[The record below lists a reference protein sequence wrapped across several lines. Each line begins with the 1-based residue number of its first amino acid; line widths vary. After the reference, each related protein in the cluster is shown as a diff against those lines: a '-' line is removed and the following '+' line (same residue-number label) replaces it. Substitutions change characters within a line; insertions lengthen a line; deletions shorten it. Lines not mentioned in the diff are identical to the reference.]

1 MLHWLA
7 LALTFTAALFWILN
21 AIDVALGARKLPNIR
36 DIAPLDDAD
45 CPPVSIL
52 FAARDEEEK
61 LPAALATF
69 LALDYPRYEVIAAD
83 DRSEDRT
90 AEILRAAAEKDA
102 RLKYVRIDSLPA
114 GWLGKPYAM
123 QQAFE
128 HSSGGEWIVFTDADV
143 HFSPNLL
150 RGAVAMAKREG
161 WDHLTLLSSVEMH
174 TIGER
179 IALTFFGMGFLM
191 GIRPWRAN
199 DSKSKGYAGIGA
211 FQVLRRS
218 AYEAIGTHRRLA
230 MEVVDDMK
238 LGKLVKEGGFR
249 SGVAKAWKEV
259 RVRWHAGLGSLI
271 RGTTKNF
278 FASSGYNLGMV
289 SFQLVMMLA
298 TCVAP
303 WVALPFLRG
312 WALAFDA
319 IAVGMMFAIHAGVC
333 IEVGASPIYALTEP
347 IGALIFCWMLTR
359 STIVTLWNGGV
370 TWRGT
375 FYALEELRRGV
386 V

>member
-1 MLHWLA
+1 MHWLV
-7 LALTFTAALFWILN
+7 LALTFSAALFWILN
-21 AIDVALGARKLPNIR
+21 AIDVARGSRKLPAIR
-36 DIAPLDDAD
+36 DIAPLDDSD
-45 CPPVSIL
+45 CPLVSIL

-61 LPAALATF
+61 LPGALATF

-83 DRSEDRT
+83 DRSKDRT
-90 AEILRAAAEKDA
+90 VEILRAAAEKDA
-102 RLKYVRIDSLPA
+102 RLKYVRIDALPA

-128 HSSGGEWIVFTDADV
+128 RSSGEWIVFTDADV
-143 HFSPNLL
+143 HFSPDLL
-150 RGAVAMAKREG
+150 RRAVAMAKRDG
-161 WDHLTLLSSVEMH
+161 LDHLTVLSSVEMH

-199 DSKSKGYAGIGA
+199 DARSKGYTGVGT
-211 FQVLRRS
+211 FQLLRRS

-249 SGVAKAWKEV
+249 SGVAKAWTEV
-259 RVRWHAGLGSLI
+259 RVRWHAGVGNII

-278 FASSGYNLGMV
+278 FASSGYSVGLV
-289 SFQLVMMLA
+289 CLQLVMMLA
-298 TCVAP
+298 ACVAP

-312 WALAFDA
+312 WALIFDA
-319 IAVGMMFAIHAGVC
+319 VAVGMMIAIHAGVC
-333 IEVGASPIYALTEP
+333 IEVGASPVYALTEP
-347 IGALIFCWMLTR
+347 VGALIFCWMLAR
-359 STIVTLWNGGV
+359 STIVTLWNGGIW
-370 TWRGT
+370 WRGT
-375 FYALEELRRGV
+375 FYRLEELRRGV

>member
-1 MLHWLA
+1 MHWLA
-7 LALTFTAALFWILN
+7 LVLTFAAAFFWILN
-21 AIDVALGARKLPNIR
+21 AIDVARGSRKIPAIR
-36 DIAPLDDAD
+36 DIAPLADVD

-69 LALDYPRYEVIAAD
+69 LALDYPRYEVIGAD

-90 AEILRAAAEKDA
+90 PEILRAAAEKDA

-114 GWLGKPYAM
+114 GWLGKPHAL

-128 HSSGGEWIVFTDADV
+128 LCKGEWIVFTDADV
-143 HFSPNLL
+143 HFSPDLL
-150 RGAVAMAKREG
+150 RRSVALAKREG
-161 WDHLTLLSSVEMH
+161 WDHLTLLSGVEMH
-174 TIGER
+174 ALGEK

-191 GIRPWRAN
+191 GVRPWRAN
-199 DSKSKGYAGIGA
+199 DGRSKGYAGVGA
-211 FQVLRRS
+211 FQLLRRS
-218 AYEAIGTHRRLA
+218 TYEAIGTHRRLA

-238 LGKLVKEGGFR
+238 LGKLVKEARFR

-259 RVRWHAGLGSLI
+259 RVRWHAGVENLI

-278 FASSGYNLGMV
+278 FASSGYSVGV
-289 SFQLVMMLA
+289 VCFQLVMMLG

-312 WALAFDA
+312 WALIFDA
-319 IAVGMMFAIHAGVC
+319 IAVAMMIAIHAGVC
-333 IEVGASPIYALTEP
+333 MEVGASPVFALTEP
-347 IGALIFCWMLTR
+347 IGALIFCWMLAR
-359 STIVTLWNGGV
+359 STIVTLWNGGIW
-370 TWRGT
+370 WRGT

>member
-1 MLHWLA
+1 LHWLA
-7 LALTFTAALFWILN
+7 LALTFTAALFWIIN
-21 AIDVALGARKLPNIR
+21 AIDVARGSRKLPAIR
-36 DIAPLDDAD
+36 DIAPLDDTD

-61 LPAALATF
+61 LPGALRTF

-90 AEILRAAAEKDA
+90 SEILRAAAEKDA

-114 GWLGKPYAM
+114 GWLGKPHAM

-128 HSSGGEWIVFTDADV
+128 RSSGEWIVFTDADV
-143 HFSPNLL
+143 HFSPDLL
-150 RGAVAMAKREG
+150 RRAVALAKRDLL
-161 WDHLTLLSSVEMH
+161 DHLTLLSDAEMH

-179 IALTFFGMGFLM
+179 IVLTFFGMGFLM

-199 DSKSKGYAGIGA
+199 DARSKGYAGVGA
-211 FQVLRRS
+211 FQLLRRS

-238 LGKLVKEGGFR
+238 LGKLVKEARFR

-259 RVRWHAGLGSLI
+259 RVRWHAGVGNII

-278 FASSGYNLGMV
+278 FASSGYNLGLV

-298 TCVAP
+298 ACVAP

-312 WALAFDA
+312 LALGFDA
-319 IAVGMMFAIHAGVC
+319 IAVAMMIAIHAGVC
-333 IEVGASPIYALTEP
+333 IQVGASPVYALTEP
-347 IGALIFCWMLTR
+347 MGALIFCWMLAR
-359 STIVTLWNGGV
+359 STIVTLWNGGIE
-370 TWRGT
+370 WRGT
-375 FYALEELRRGV
+375 FYPLEELRRGV

>member
-1 MLHWLA
+1 MQVLTNVLA
-7 LALTFTAALFWILN
+7 GIVALFWVLN
-21 AIDVALGARKLPNIR
+21 AIDVAIGSRKIPTLR

-61 LPAALATF
+61 LPGALETF
-69 LALDYPRYEVIAAD
+69 LALDYPRYEVIAVD

-90 AEILRAAAEKDA
+90 PEILRAAAEKDG

-114 GWLGKPYAM
+114 GWLGKPHAM
-123 QQAFE
+123 QHAFE
-128 HSSGGEWIVFTDADV
+128 RSSGEWLVFTDADV
-143 HFSPNLL
+143 HFSPDLL
-150 RGAVAMAKREG
+150 RRSVALAKRDNL
-161 WDHLTLLSSVEMH
+161 DHLTLLSGAEMH
-174 TIGER
+174 TVGER

-191 GIRPWRAN
+191 GIRPWRASN
-199 DSKSKGYAGIGA
+199 ARSKVYIGVGA
-211 FQVLRRS
+211 FQLLRRS

-259 RVRWHAGLGSLI
+259 RVRWHAGVGNI
-271 RGTTKNF
+271 VRGTTKNF
-278 FASSGYNLGMV
+278 FASSGYNLAV
-289 SFQLVMMLA
+289 VCFQLVMMLA

-319 IAVGMMFAIHAGVC
+319 IAVAMMIAIHAGVC
-333 IEVGASPIYALTEP
+333 IEVGASPVYALTEP
-347 IGALIFCWMLTR
+347 VGALIFSWMLAR
-359 STIVTLWNGGV
+359 STIVTLGNGGIE
-370 TWRGT
+370 WRGT
-375 FYALEELRRGV
+375 VYPLEELRKGIV
-386 V
+386 

>member
-7 LALTFTAALFWILN
+7 LALTFTVALFWILN
-21 AIDVALGARKLPNIR
+21 AIDVALGARKLPDIR

-90 AEILRAAAEKDA
+90 AEILRAAAEKDP

-128 HSSGGEWIVFTDADV
+128 QSSGGEWIVFTDADV
-143 HFSPNLL
+143 HFSPDLL

-174 TIGER
+174 TVGER

-211 FQVLRRS
+211 FQVLRRR

-319 IAVGMMFAIHAGVC
+319 IAVGMMIAIHAGVC

-347 IGALIFCWMLTR
+347 IGALIFCWMLAR
-359 STIVTLWNGGV
+359 STVVTLRQGGII
-370 TWRGT
+370 WRGT

>member
-1 MLHWLA
+1 LHSLA

-21 AIDVALGARKLPNIR
+21 AIDVARGARKLPALWNIG
-36 DIAPLDDAD
+36 PLDDSD
-45 CPPVSIL
+45 CPSVSIL

-61 LPAALATF
+61 LPGALQTF

-83 DRSEDRT
+83 DRSDDGT
-90 AEILRAAAEKDA
+90 AEILRTAAEKDA
-102 RLKYVRIDSLPA
+102 RLKYVRINSLPA

-128 HSSGGEWIVFTDADV
+128 RSSGEWIVFTDADV
-143 HFSPNLL
+143 HFSPDLL
-150 RGAVAMAKREG
+150 RRAVAMANRES
-161 WDHLTLLSSVEMH
+161 WDHLTLLSGVEMH
-174 TIGER
+174 TIGET

-191 GIRPWRAN
+191 GIRPWRTN
-199 DSKSKGYAGIGA
+199 DPRSKGYAGVGA
-211 FQVLRRS
+211 FQLMRRS
-218 AYEAIGTHRRLA
+218 TYEAIGMHRRLA

-238 LGKLVKEGGFR
+238 LGKLVKEAHFP

-259 RVRWHAGLGSLI
+259 RVRWHAGVGNLI

-278 FASSGYNLGMV
+278 FASSGYNLGLV
-289 SFQLVMMLA
+289 CLQLVMMLA

-312 WALAFDA
+312 WSLIFDA
-319 IAVGMMFAIHAGVC
+319 IAVAMMIAIHAGVC
-333 IEVGASPIYALTEP
+333 LEVGASPIYAITEP
-347 IGALIFCWMLTR
+347 LGALIFCWMLTR
-359 STIVTLWNGGV
+359 STIVTLWNGGIE
-370 TWRGT
+370 WRGT
-375 FYALEELRRGV
+375 FYPLEELRRGV